1 LTLYQASN
9 PSAPAL
15 MAVARKYSG
24 ESSRKENFIIGQLMP
39 QQSVNKAS
47 RNKARG
53 LSTGALCS
61 GGSRQPVFVVSA
73 AS

>member
-1 LTLYQASN
+1 
-9 PSAPAL
+9 

-24 ESSRKENFIIGQLMP
+24 ESSRKENFIIGQFTP
-39 QQSVNKAS
+39 QHSVNKAK

-61 GGSRQPVFVVSA
+61 GASSQPAFVESA
-73 AS
+73 ASADLAKRNH